1 MSKGILP
8 FSQLPRNSLVT
19 SAVLSFL
26 TSSILC
32 SILWAVGGL
41 CERFVLRLKCI
52 PYVPSNSF
60 IVSGLTVRSFIHL
73 ELSFIQ
79 EDIAA
84 SFILLPGNLVLSI
97 LFVGVFFFP
106 MCLFDVFVGMYVST
120 AAWVCVCVL
129 YSISLTCACFGI
141 RSVLGLFATTH
152 MTWGQVWYLYL
163 AFFLRI
169 VLTSIWI
176 VIWGFS
182 ISVTH
187 FQEKLSVTFIRNP
200 KTISNSKTVW
210 ILHAEFLLQGMSRDL

>member
-1 MSKGILP
+1 MELG
-8 FSQLPRNSLVT
+8 
-19 SAVLSFL
+19 
-26 TSSILC
+26 SSILC
-32 SILWAVGGL
+32 SILWAVGVL
-41 CERFVLRLKCI
+41 FTKSLSALRLKCF

-106 MCLFDVFVGMYVST
+106 MCLFDVFVGTYVST

-129 YSISLTCACFGI
+129 YSILMACACFGI
-141 RSVLGLFATTH
+141 RCILRLFATTH

-163 AFFLRI
+163 AFFFRI
-169 VLTSIWI
+169 VFDLHMNCSI
-176 VIWGFS
+176 GF
-182 ISVTH
+182 
-187 FQEKLSVTFIRNP
+187 FYFCYTF
-200 KTISNSKTVW
+200 
-210 ILHAEFLLQGMSRDL
+210 SRKNCP